1 MIQGKGEL
9 KKKKMKRN
17 SNNPKKKYEQNF
29 KKLKEFKE
37 INEISR
43 YALCCK
49 AWALKHEELRNQIMN
64 FQTLLEMCIL

>member
-1 MIQGKGEL
+1 MVNSRE
-9 KKKKMKRN
+9 KKMKRK

-43 YALCCK
+43 YVLCCK
-49 AWALKHEELRNQIMN
+49 TWALKHEELRNQIMK
-64 FQTLLEMCIL
+64 FQTLLEMCTL